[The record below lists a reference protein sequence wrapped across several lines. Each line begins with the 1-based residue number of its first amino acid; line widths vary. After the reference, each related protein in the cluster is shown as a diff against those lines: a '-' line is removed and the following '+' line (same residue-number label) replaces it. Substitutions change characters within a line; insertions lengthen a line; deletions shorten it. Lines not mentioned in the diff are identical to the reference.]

1 MFIALHAAASPQSS
15 QAFAQSPN
23 RVFGAPVTED
33 VIGGRCSAAK
43 DSPRAGDYFQIL
55 FNGIGQIYLVGD
67 PIAGAFML
75 LGTMAYSRL
84 IAACL
89 CAGVIIGARF
99 SDGIVSLAHNA
110 LNALEICLHVTAVPS
125 VGLYPAPRCACGS
138 RTPRCGIENLIV
150 FQAPLLEHFSVL
162 PCVSCR
168 WACGDTILRSA
179 SSPCTP

>member
-23 RVFGAPVTED
+23 RIFGAQVTED

-99 SDGIVSLAHNA
+99 SDGIVSLIMLLMH
-110 LNALEICLHVTAVPS
+110 LKLF
-125 VGLYPAPRCACGS
+125 CAS
-138 RTPRCGIENLIV
+138 PLP
-150 FQAPLLEHFSVL
+150 PLLDYIPLLDAPVAAARLAVVL
-162 PCVSCR
+162 RTLPAFRLPYWGISRCFLV
-168 WACGDTILRSA
+168 
-179 SSPCTP
+179 